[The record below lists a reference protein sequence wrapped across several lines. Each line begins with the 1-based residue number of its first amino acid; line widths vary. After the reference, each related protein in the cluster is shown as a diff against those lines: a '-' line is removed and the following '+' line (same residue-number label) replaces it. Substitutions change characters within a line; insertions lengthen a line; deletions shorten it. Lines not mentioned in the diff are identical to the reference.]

1 MYSSKKNWIWTIT
14 LIVTIIGCAAVLILH
29 VKNWVTNDEISLGL
43 RSGFYNIEIPLNE
56 LDSVVFV
63 ERIPPMQRLHGFS
76 ALEKEKGIFREFKD
90 SLTDKKVHVFVD
102 NINQNKVKLVY
113 KDSSYVYFNLKDSV
127 ETIQLFQKLSAKTSA
142 LSEPN

>member
-1 MYSSKKNWIWTIT
+1 MHSSKKNWIWTIT
-14 LIVTIIGCAAVLILH
+14 LIVTIICCAAVLILH
-29 VKNWVTNDEISLGL
+29 VKNWVTSDVNTLGL
-43 RSGFYNIEIPLNE
+43 RSGFYNVEIPLNE

-113 KDSSYVYFNLKDSV
+113 KDSSYIYFNLKDSV
-127 ETIQLFQKLSAKTSA
+127 ETVQLFQKLSANTGA

>member
-1 MYSSKKNWIWTIT
+1 MHSSKKNWIWTIT
-14 LIVTIIGCAAVLILH
+14 LIVTIICCAAVLILH
-29 VKNWVTNDEISLGL
+29 VKNWVTSDVNTLGL

-127 ETIQLFQKLSAKTSA
+127 ETVQLFQKLSSNTGV

>member
-1 MYSSKKNWIWTIT
+1 MHSSKKNWIWTIT
-14 LIVTIIGCAAVLILH
+14 LIITVVCCAAVLILH
-29 VKNWVTNDEISLGL
+29 VKNWVTSDNNTLGL
-43 RSGFYNIEIPLNE
+43 RSGFYNVEIPLSE

-76 ALEKEKGIFREFKD
+76 ALEKEKGVFREFKD

-127 ETIQLFQKLSAKTSA
+127 ETVQLFQKLSTNTSD

>member
-1 MYSSKKNWIWTIT
+1 MHSSKKNWIWTIT
-14 LIVTIIGCAAVLILH
+14 LIVTIICCAAVLILH
-29 VKNWVTNDEISLGL
+29 VKNWVTSDVNTLGL
-43 RSGFYNIEIPLNE
+43 RSGFYNVEIPLNE

-102 NINQNKVKLVY
+102 DINQNKVKLVY

-127 ETIQLFQKLSAKTSA
+127 ETVQLFQKLSANTGA

>member
-1 MYSSKKNWIWTIT
+1 MHSSKKNWIWTIT
-14 LIVTIIGCAAVLILH
+14 LIVTIICCAAVLILH
-29 VKNWVTNDEISLGL
+29 VKNWVTSDVNTLGL
-43 RSGFYNIEIPLNE
+43 RSGFYNVEIPLNE

-102 NINQNKVKLVY
+102 DINQNKVKLVY

-127 ETIQLFQKLSAKTSA
+127 ETVQLFQKLSSNTGV

>member
-1 MYSSKKNWIWTIT
+1 MHSSKKNWIWTIT
-14 LIVTIIGCAAVLILH
+14 LIITIICCAAVLILH
-29 VKNWVTNDEISLGL
+29 LKNWVTNDNTSLGL
-43 RSGFYNIEIPLNE
+43 RSGFYNIEIPLNK

-76 ALEKEKGIFREFKD
+76 ALEKEKGVFREFKD

-102 NINQNKVKLVY
+102 NINQNKIKLVY

-127 ETIQLFQKLSAKTSA
+127 ETIQLFQKLSANTSA
-142 LSEPN
+142 LGEPN